1 MARDNDVLRTC
12 KQIAHALGVSERTL
26 KRMIRAGRL
35 PAVQKG
41 CSGGKTSPLVM
52 PAAAVNGLLKRG
64 G

>member
-1 MARDNDVLRTC
+1 MARDDDVLRTS
-12 KQIAHALGVSERTL
+12 KQIAHALGVSPSAL
-26 KRMIRAGRL
+26 KRMIRSGRL

-52 PAAAVNGLLKRG
+52 PAAAVSGLLKRG